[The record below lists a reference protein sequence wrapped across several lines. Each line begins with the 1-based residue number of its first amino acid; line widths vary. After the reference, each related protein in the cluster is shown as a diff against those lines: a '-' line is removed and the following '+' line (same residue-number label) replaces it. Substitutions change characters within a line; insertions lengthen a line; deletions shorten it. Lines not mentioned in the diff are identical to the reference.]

1 VSATESVTSVPGA
14 KLAEQVAWQ
23 SMPAGWLRTL
33 PAPSTPSTVR
43 TNPPPVPLSV
53 TVEAGRERFWW
64 TTRVA
69 VRGPSTRG
77 VKVTSMPQRP
87 PGSIEA
93 QPSPGLAW

>member
-1 VSATESVTSVPGA
+1 MSATESVTSVPGA

-53 TVEAGRERFWW
+53 TVEAGRGRFWW
-64 TTRVA
+64 TTKVA
-69 VRGPSTRG
+69 VRGPTTRG